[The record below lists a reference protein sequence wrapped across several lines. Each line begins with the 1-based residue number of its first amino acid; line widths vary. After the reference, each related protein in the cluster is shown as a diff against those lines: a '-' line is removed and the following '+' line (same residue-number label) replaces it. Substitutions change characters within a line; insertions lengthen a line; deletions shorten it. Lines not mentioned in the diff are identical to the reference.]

1 MTILF
6 SMLTL
11 QNHYIQ
17 APIKLQVHCTY
28 FSPKNG
34 SPRKLHRRTSSSHLC
49 IFPYIKIK
57 YKIITQRKDGLVKRI
72 LFLVPRMNIGG
83 AETYVY
89 TAAKELRA
97 RGYEVFLASGGGRL
111 ADELKTAGIRTF
123 FVPIRQSRF
132 LSVWRVSSI
141 VKKYHIDIIHA
152 NSGAAGIIA
161 AGVKRNTS
169 VPVVYTAHGI
179 LGNMEKEYVI
189 DQLDQIICVSE
200 YVRQDSIARG
210 LHENHL
216 LVRYSGIDTERFT
229 ANEEVFYGTLGINFG
244 IDTERFT
251 ANEEERIRL
260 RKEFGFDEDTL
271 VLAIV
276 SRIKNLE
283 HKGHGHLLSM
293 LDKYGRK
300 ENWKLLV
307 IGKGKGLPLLKTK
320 IRAMHLSDK
329 VLCLGHR
336 TDVEH
341 LLNAA
346 DLTVLPSRFETFGL
360 VLAEG
365 MAMGKPAIAFSIGG
379 TPEIVKDGET
389 GFLVEKDNEKEL
401 YECIKQLD
409 SDRSLLKQF
418 SENGIRWVRSR
429 FTNRRMVDDLE
440 VIYHK
445 LSP

>member
-1 MTILF
+1 MMDIFIEMISYPFMVRAIIVGCLVSLCASLLGTSLVLKRYSMIGDGLSHVGFAALAIAYAFHAEPLTISIPACIAAAFFL
-6 SMLTL
+6 L
-11 QNHYIQ
+11 QLKDS
-17 APIKLQVHCTY
+17 A
-28 FSPKNG
+28 
-34 SPRKLHRRTSSSHLC
+34 
-49 IFPYIKIK
+49 KIK
-57 YKIITQRKDGLVKRI
+57 GDS
-72 LFLVPRMNIGG
+72 
-83 AETYVY
+83 A
-89 TAAKELRA
+89 TAL
-97 RGYEVFLASGGGRL
+97 LC
-111 ADELKTAGIRTF
+111 
-123 FVPIRQSRF
+123 
-132 LSVWRVSSI
+132 
-141 VKKYHIDIIHA
+141 
-152 NSGAAGIIA
+152 SGA
-161 AGVKRNTS
+161 
-169 VPVVYTAHGI
+169 
-179 LGNMEKEYVI
+179 
-189 DQLDQIICVSE
+189 
-200 YVRQDSIARG
+200 
-210 LHENHL
+210 
-216 LVRYSGIDTERFT
+216 
-229 ANEEVFYGTLGINFG
+229 
-244 IDTERFT
+244 
-251 ANEEERIRL
+251 
-260 RKEFGFDEDTL
+260 
-271 VLAIV
+271 LAIV

-283 HKGHGHLLSM
+283 NKGHGHLLSL

-307 IGKGKGLPLLKTK
+307 IGKGNGLPLLKTK

-365 MAMGKPAIAFSIGG
+365 MAMGKPAIAFSVGG

>member
-1 MTILF
+1 M
-6 SMLTL
+6 
-11 QNHYIQ
+11 
-17 APIKLQVHCTY
+17 
-28 FSPKNG
+28 
-34 SPRKLHRRTSSSHLC
+34 
-49 IFPYIKIK
+49 
-57 YKIITQRKDGLVKRI
+57 KRI

-111 ADELKTAGIRTF
+111 ADKLKAAGIRTF
-123 FVPIRQSRF
+123 FVPIRQSRI

-161 AGVKRNTS
+161 ARVKRNTS

-210 LHENHL
+210 FHEDHL
-216 LVRYSGIDTERFT
+216 LVRYS
-229 ANEEVFYGTLGINFG
+229 G

-260 RKEFGFDEDTL
+260 RKEFGFDKDTL

-283 HKGHGHLLSM
+283 HKGHGHLLSI
-293 LDKYGRK
+293 LDKCGRK

-307 IGKGKGLPLLKTK
+307 IGKGNGLPLLKTK
-320 IRAMHLSDK
+320 IRTMHLSDK

-346 DLTVLPSRFETFGL
+346 DLTVLPSHFETFGL

-365 MAMGKPAIAFSIGG
+365 MAMGKPAIAFSVGG

-401 YECIKQLD
+401 YERIKQLD

-418 SENGIRWVRSR
+418 SENGSRWIRSQ
-429 FTNRRMVDDLE
+429 FTNRRMVDELE

>member
-6 SMLTL
+6 ICLLFKVIISKRQSGYKYVAHIFL
-11 QNHYIQ
+11 
-17 APIKLQVHCTY
+17 
-28 FSPKNG
+28 PKNDF
-34 SPRKLHRRTSSSHLC
+34 PRKLHRHTSSSPLC

-57 YKIITQRKDGLVKRI
+57 YRIITLRKDGLVKRI

-111 ADELKTAGIRTF
+111 ADKLKAAGVRTF
-123 FVPIRQSRF
+123 FVPVRQSRF

-141 VKKYHIDIIHA
+141 VKKYHIDVIHA

-161 AGVKRNTS
+161 ARVKRNTS

-229 ANEEVFYGTLGINFG
+229 ANEE
-244 IDTERFT
+244 
-251 ANEEERIRL
+251 ERIRL
-260 RKEFGFDEDTL
+260 RKEFGFDKDTL

-283 HKGHGHLLSM
+283 HKGHGHLLSI
-293 LDKYGRK
+293 LDKCGRK

-307 IGKGKGLPLLKTK
+307 IGKGNGLPLLKTK
-320 IRAMHLSDK
+320 IRTMHLSDK

-346 DLTVLPSRFETFGL
+346 DLTVLPALKRS
-360 VLAEG
+360 VLSWRRAWRWENR
-365 MAMGKPAIAFSIGG
+365 P
-379 TPEIVKDGET
+379 
-389 GFLVEKDNEKEL
+389 
-401 YECIKQLD
+401 
-409 SDRSLLKQF
+409 SLF
-418 SENGIRWVRSR
+418 
-429 FTNRRMVDDLE
+429 
-440 VIYHK
+440 
-445 LSP
+445 P

>member
-1 MTILF
+1 M
-6 SMLTL
+6 
-11 QNHYIQ
+11 
-17 APIKLQVHCTY
+17 
-28 FSPKNG
+28 
-34 SPRKLHRRTSSSHLC
+34 
-49 IFPYIKIK
+49 
-57 YKIITQRKDGLVKRI
+57 KRI

-89 TAAKELRA
+89 TAAKELRT

-111 ADELKTAGIRTF
+111 ADKLKAAGVRTF
-123 FVPIRQSRF
+123 FVPVRQSGF

-200 YVRQDSIARG
+200 YVRQDSLARG

-216 LVRYSGIDTERFT
+216 LVRYSGIDTER
-229 ANEEVFYGTLGINFG
+229 L
-244 IDTERFT
+244 T

-260 RKEFGFDEDTL
+260 RKEFGFDKDTL

-283 HKGHGHLLSM
+283 HKGHGHLLSI
-293 LDKYGRK
+293 LDKCGRK

-307 IGKGKGLPLLKTK
+307 IGKGNGLPLLKTK
-320 IRAMHLSDK
+320 IRTMHLSDK

-365 MAMGKPAIAFSIGG
+365 MAMGKPAIAFSVGG
-379 TPEIVKDGET
+379 TPEIVKNGET

-401 YECIKQLD
+401 YERIKQLD
-409 SDRSLLKQF
+409 NNRYLLKQF
-418 SENGIRWVRSR
+418 SENGARWIRSR
-429 FTNRRMVDDLE
+429 FTNRRMVDALE

>member
-1 MTILF
+1 
-6 SMLTL
+6 
-11 QNHYIQ
+11 
-17 APIKLQVHCTY
+17 
-28 FSPKNG
+28 
-34 SPRKLHRRTSSSHLC
+34 
-49 IFPYIKIK
+49 
-57 YKIITQRKDGLVKRI
+57 
-72 LFLVPRMNIGG
+72 MNIGG

-111 ADELKTAGIRTF
+111 ADKLKAAGVRTF
-123 FVPIRQSRF
+123 FVPVRQSRF

-161 AGVKRNTS
+161 ARVKRNTS

-210 LHENHL
+210 FHEDHL

-229 ANEEVFYGTLGINFG
+229 ANEE
-244 IDTERFT
+244 EQ
-251 ANEEERIRL
+251 IRL
-260 RKEFGFDEDTL
+260 RKE
-271 VLAIV
+271 
-276 SRIKNLE
+276 
-283 HKGHGHLLSM
+283 
-293 LDKYGRK
+293 YGRK

-307 IGKGKGLPLLKTK
+307 IGKGNGLPLLKTK

-346 DLTVLPSRFETFGL
+346 DLTVLPSHFETFGL

-365 MAMGKPAIAFSIGG
+365 MAMGKPAIAFSVGG

-401 YECIKQLD
+401 YERIKQLD

-418 SENGIRWVRSR
+418 SENGSRWIRSQ
-429 FTNRRMVDDLE
+429 FTNHRMVDDLE
-440 VIYHK
+440 VIYHE

>member
-1 MTILF
+1 M
-6 SMLTL
+6 
-11 QNHYIQ
+11 
-17 APIKLQVHCTY
+17 
-28 FSPKNG
+28 
-34 SPRKLHRRTSSSHLC
+34 
-49 IFPYIKIK
+49 
-57 YKIITQRKDGLVKRI
+57 KRI

-89 TAAKELRA
+89 TAAKELRT
-97 RGYEVFLASGGGRL
+97 RGYEIFLASGGGRL
-111 ADELKTAGIRTF
+111 ADKLKAAGIRTF
-123 FVPIRQSRF
+123 FVPVRQSKF

-141 VKKYHIDIIHA
+141 VKKYHIDVIHA

-161 AGVKRNTS
+161 ARVKRNTS

-210 LHENHL
+210 FHEDHL

-229 ANEEVFYGTLGINFG
+229 ANE
-244 IDTERFT
+244 
-251 ANEEERIRL
+251 
-260 RKEFGFDEDTL
+260 
-271 VLAIV
+271 
-276 SRIKNLE
+276 
-283 HKGHGHLLSM
+283 
-293 LDKYGRK
+293 YGRK

-307 IGKGKGLPLLKTK
+307 IGKGNGLPLLKTK

-346 DLTVLPSRFETFGL
+346 DLTVLPSHFETFGL

-365 MAMGKPAIAFSIGG
+365 MAMGKPAIAFSVGG

-401 YECIKQLD
+401 YERIKQLD

-418 SENGIRWVRSR
+418 SENGSRWIRSQ
-429 FTNRRMVDDLE
+429 FTNRRMVDELE

>member
-34 SPRKLHRRTSSSHLC
+34 SPRKLYRRTSSSHLC

-111 ADELKTAGIRTF
+111 ADKLKAAGVRTF
-123 FVPIRQSRF
+123 FVPVRQSRF

-161 AGVKRNTS
+161 ARVKRNTS

-210 LHENHL
+210 FHEDHL
-216 LVRYSGIDTERFT
+216 LVRYS
-229 ANEEVFYGTLGINFG
+229 G

-260 RKEFGFDEDTL
+260 RKEFGFDKDTL
-271 VLAIV
+271 VLAMV

-283 HKGHGHLLSM
+283 HKGHGHLLSK

-307 IGKGKGLPLLKTK
+307 IGKGNGLPLLKTK

-329 VLCLGHR
+329 ILCLGHR

-341 LLNAA
+341 LLNAV
-346 DLTVLPSRFETFGL
+346 DLTVLPSHFETFGL

-365 MAMGKPAIAFSIGG
+365 MAMGKPAIAFSVGG

-401 YECIKQLD
+401 YERIKQLD

-418 SENGIRWVRSR
+418 SENGIRWIRSR
-429 FTNRRMVDDLE
+429 FTNRRMVDELE

>member
-1 MTILF
+1 M
-6 SMLTL
+6 
-11 QNHYIQ
+11 
-17 APIKLQVHCTY
+17 
-28 FSPKNG
+28 
-34 SPRKLHRRTSSSHLC
+34 
-49 IFPYIKIK
+49 
-57 YKIITQRKDGLVKRI
+57 KRI

-111 ADELKTAGIRTF
+111 ADKLKAAGVRTF
-123 FVPIRQSRF
+123 FVPVRQSRF

-141 VKKYHIDIIHA
+141 VKKYHIDVIHA

-161 AGVKRNTS
+161 ARVKRNTS

-210 LHENHL
+210 FHEDHL
-216 LVRYSGIDTERFT
+216 LVRYS
-229 ANEEVFYGTLGINFG
+229 G

-260 RKEFGFDEDTL
+260 RKEFGFNKDTL
-271 VLAIV
+271 VLAMV

-307 IGKGKGLPLLKTK
+307 IGKGNGLPLLKAK
-320 IRAMHLSDK
+320 IRAMH
-329 VLCLGHR
+329 GHR

-346 DLTVLPSRFETFGL
+346 DLTALPSHFETFGL

-365 MAMGKPAIAFSIGG
+365 MAMGKPAIAFSVGG
-379 TPEIVKDGET
+379 TPEIVKNGET

>member
-1 MTILF
+1 M
-6 SMLTL
+6 
-11 QNHYIQ
+11 
-17 APIKLQVHCTY
+17 ADKL
-28 FSPKNG
+28 K
-34 SPRKLHRRTSSSHLC
+34 
-49 IFPYIKIK
+49 
-57 YKIITQRKDGLVKRI
+57 
-72 LFLVPRMNIGG
+72 
-83 AETYVY
+83 
-89 TAAKELRA
+89 AA
-97 RGYEVFLASGGGRL
+97 GV
-111 ADELKTAGIRTF
+111 RTF
-123 FVPIRQSRF
+123 FVPVRQSRF

-141 VKKYHIDIIHA
+141 VKKYHIDVIHA

-161 AGVKRNTS
+161 ARVKRNTS

-210 LHENHL
+210 FHEDHL
-216 LVRYSGIDTERFT
+216 LVRYS
-229 ANEEVFYGTLGINFG
+229 G

-260 RKEFGFDEDTL
+260 RKEFGFDKDTL

-276 SRIKNLE
+276 SRIKIWNI
-283 HKGHGHLLSM
+283 KATDIFSPYWTSVAVKKTGSSLSSE
-293 LDKYGRK
+293 K
-300 ENWKLLV
+300 ERA
-307 IGKGKGLPLLKTK
+307 PLLKTK
-320 IRAMHLSDK
+320 IRTMHLSDK

-365 MAMGKPAIAFSIGG
+365 MAMGKPAIAFSVGG

-401 YECIKQLD
+401 YERIKQLD
-409 SDRSLLKQF
+409 NYRSLLRQF
-418 SENGIRWVRSR
+418 SENGVRWIRSQ
-429 FTNRRMVDDLE
+429 FTNRRMVDELE

>member
-1 MTILF
+1 M
-6 SMLTL
+6 
-11 QNHYIQ
+11 
-17 APIKLQVHCTY
+17 
-28 FSPKNG
+28 
-34 SPRKLHRRTSSSHLC
+34 
-49 IFPYIKIK
+49 
-57 YKIITQRKDGLVKRI
+57 KRI

-161 AGVKRNTS
+161 ARVKRNTS

-179 LGNMEKEYVI
+179 LGNMKKEYVI

-200 YVRQDSIARG
+200 YVRRDSLARG

-229 ANEEVFYGTLGINFG
+229 ANEE
-244 IDTERFT
+244 
-251 ANEEERIRL
+251 ERIRL
-260 RKEFGFDEDTL
+260 RKEFGFDKDTL

-283 HKGHGHLLSM
+283 HKGHGHLLSI
-293 LDKYGRK
+293 LDKCAVKKTGSSLSS
-300 ENWKLLV
+300 E
-307 IGKGKGLPLLKTK
+307 KG
-320 IRAMHLSDK
+320 
-329 VLCLGHR
+329 
-336 TDVEH
+336 
-341 LLNAA
+341 
-346 DLTVLPSRFETFGL
+346 
-360 VLAEG
+360 
-365 MAMGKPAIAFSIGG
+365 
-379 TPEIVKDGET
+379 T
-389 GFLVEKDNEKEL
+389 G
-401 YECIKQLD
+401 
-409 SDRSLLKQF
+409 
-418 SENGIRWVRSR
+418 
-429 FTNRRMVDDLE
+429 
-440 VIYHK
+440 
-445 LSP
+445 SPC

>member
-1 MTILF
+1 M
-6 SMLTL
+6 
-11 QNHYIQ
+11 
-17 APIKLQVHCTY
+17 
-28 FSPKNG
+28 
-34 SPRKLHRRTSSSHLC
+34 
-49 IFPYIKIK
+49 
-57 YKIITQRKDGLVKRI
+57 
-72 LFLVPRMNIGG
+72 
-83 AETYVY
+83 
-89 TAAKELRA
+89 
-97 RGYEVFLASGGGRL
+97 
-111 ADELKTAGIRTF
+111 
-123 FVPIRQSRF
+123 
-132 LSVWRVSSI
+132 
-141 VKKYHIDIIHA
+141 
-152 NSGAAGIIA
+152 
-161 AGVKRNTS
+161 
-169 VPVVYTAHGI
+169 
-179 LGNMEKEYVI
+179 
-189 DQLDQIICVSE
+189 DQIICVSE

-210 LHENHL
+210 FHEDHL
-216 LVRYSGIDTERFT
+216 LVRYS
-229 ANEEVFYGTLGINFG
+229 G

-260 RKEFGFDEDTL
+260 RKEFGFDKDTL

-283 HKGHGHLLSM
+283 HKGHGHLLSI
-293 LDKYGRK
+293 LDKCGRK

-307 IGKGKGLPLLKTK
+307 IGKGNGLPLLKAK

-365 MAMGKPAIAFSIGG
+365 MAMGKPAIAFSVGG

-401 YECIKQLD
+401 YERIKQLD
-409 SDRSLLKQF
+409 SDRSLLEQL
-418 SENGIRWVRSR
+418 SENGSRWIRSR
-429 FTNRRMVDDLE
+429 FTNRRMVDELE

>member
-1 MTILF
+1 M
-6 SMLTL
+6 
-11 QNHYIQ
+11 
-17 APIKLQVHCTY
+17 
-28 FSPKNG
+28 
-34 SPRKLHRRTSSSHLC
+34 
-49 IFPYIKIK
+49 
-57 YKIITQRKDGLVKRI
+57 KRI

-89 TAAKELRA
+89 TAAKELHA

-111 ADELKTAGIRTF
+111 ADKLKAAGVRTF
-123 FVPIRQSRF
+123 FVPVRQSRF

-141 VKKYHIDIIHA
+141 VKKYHIDVIHA

-210 LHENHL
+210 FHEDHL

-229 ANEEVFYGTLGINFG
+229 ANEEV
-244 IDTERFT
+244 
-251 ANEEERIRL
+251 RIRL

-283 HKGHGHLLSM
+283 NKGHGHLLSL

-307 IGKGKGLPLLKTK
+307 IGKGNGLPLLKTK

-365 MAMGKPAIAFSIGG
+365 MAMGKPAIAFSVGG

>member
-1 MTILF
+1 M
-6 SMLTL
+6 
-11 QNHYIQ
+11 
-17 APIKLQVHCTY
+17 
-28 FSPKNG
+28 
-34 SPRKLHRRTSSSHLC
+34 
-49 IFPYIKIK
+49 
-57 YKIITQRKDGLVKRI
+57 
-72 LFLVPRMNIGG
+72 
-83 AETYVY
+83 
-89 TAAKELRA
+89 
-97 RGYEVFLASGGGRL
+97 
-111 ADELKTAGIRTF
+111 
-123 FVPIRQSRF
+123 
-132 LSVWRVSSI
+132 
-141 VKKYHIDIIHA
+141 
-152 NSGAAGIIA
+152 
-161 AGVKRNTS
+161 
-169 VPVVYTAHGI
+169 VYTAHGI

-210 LHENHL
+210 FHEDHL
-216 LVRYSGIDTERFT
+216 LVRYS
-229 ANEEVFYGTLGINFG
+229 G

-260 RKEFGFDEDTL
+260 RKEFGFDKDTF
-271 VLAIV
+271 VLAMV

-307 IGKGKGLPLLKTK
+307 IGKGNGLPLLKAK
-320 IRAMHLSDK
+320 IRVMHLSDK

-346 DLTVLPSRFETFGL
+346 DLTVLPSHFETFGL

-365 MAMGKPAIAFSIGG
+365 MAMGKPAIAFSVGG

-401 YECIKQLD
+401 YERIKQLD

-418 SENGIRWVRSR
+418 SENGIRWVRPR

>member
-1 MTILF
+1 M
-6 SMLTL
+6 
-11 QNHYIQ
+11 
-17 APIKLQVHCTY
+17 
-28 FSPKNG
+28 
-34 SPRKLHRRTSSSHLC
+34 
-49 IFPYIKIK
+49 
-57 YKIITQRKDGLVKRI
+57 KRI

-89 TAAKELRA
+89 TAAKELRT

-111 ADELKTAGIRTF
+111 ADELKAAGIRTF
-123 FVPIRQSRF
+123 FVPVRQSRV

-161 AGVKRNTS
+161 ARVKRNTS
-169 VPVVYTAHGI
+169 VPVVYT
-179 LGNMEKEYVI
+179 
-189 DQLDQIICVSE
+189 
-200 YVRQDSIARG
+200 ARG

-216 LVRYSGIDTERFT
+216 LVRYS
-229 ANEEVFYGTLGINFG
+229 G

-283 HKGHGHLLSM
+283 NKGHGHLLSL

-307 IGKGKGLPLLKTK
+307 IGKGNGLPLLKTK

-365 MAMGKPAIAFSIGG
+365 MAMGKPAIAFSVGG

-409 SDRSLLKQF
+409 SDRFLLKQF

>member
-1 MTILF
+1 M
-6 SMLTL
+6 
-11 QNHYIQ
+11 
-17 APIKLQVHCTY
+17 
-28 FSPKNG
+28 
-34 SPRKLHRRTSSSHLC
+34 
-49 IFPYIKIK
+49 
-57 YKIITQRKDGLVKRI
+57 KRI

-161 AGVKRNTS
+161 ARVKRNTS

-200 YVRQDSIARG
+200 YVRRDSLARG

-216 LVRYSGIDTERFT
+216 LVRYS
-229 ANEEVFYGTLGINFG
+229 G

-283 HKGHGHLLSM
+283 HKGHGHLLSL

-307 IGKGKGLPLLKTK
+307 IGKGNGLPLLKTK

-346 DLTVLPSRFETFGL
+346 DLTVLPSFPL
-360 VLAEG
+360 
-365 MAMGKPAIAFSIGG
+365 
-379 TPEIVKDGET
+379 
-389 GFLVEKDNEKEL
+389 
-401 YECIKQLD
+401 
-409 SDRSLLKQF
+409 
-418 SENGIRWVRSR
+418 
-429 FTNRRMVDDLE
+429 
-440 VIYHK
+440 
-445 LSP
+445 